1 MKRIPWNPLIQ
12 VTMIYYRAVQLFPPT
27 AKDRFSVGSIGLES
41 YHCIIFKGKS
51 QFPLCLT
58 NSELTNYR
66 SIGSNIN
73 VSETCTY

>member
-12 VTMIYYRAVQLFPPT
+12 VTMFYYRAVQLFPPT
-27 AKDRFSVGSIGLES
+27 AKDRFSVGPTGLES
-41 YHCIIFKGKS
+41 HPCIIFKSNS

-58 NSELTNYR
+58 NSELTNYH

-73 VSETCTY
+73 VSETCTN